1 MSAATGAPEGFDP
14 VAYLN
19 EPRWRAS
26 KPGLERI
33 EALTAKLGRPQD
45 ALRFVHVAGTNG
57 KGSICA
63 YLAEILQA
71 CGLKVGLFTSP
82 YIERFEDRICVD
94 GRRIG
99 EADLRAATL
108 RVREAAS
115 AVEARLGEHPTEF
128 ELMCAVALVHFEVQR
143 CDICVMEVGLGGRLD
158 ATNVIL
164 PDLSVIAR
172 IGFDHTELLGDTLSE
187 IAAEK
192 AGIIKEGRPVVS
204 WPQEPEAMGIIRD
217 VCASRSCALTMP
229 DLHQLAARPLSMSA
243 LERRFS
249 YKGAAYETGLLGSC
263 QPQNASVAI
272 EAAYALR
279 RLGWEVP
286 DEAIAQGVQR
296 AAWPGRF
303 EVVGT
308 APLVVVDGAH
318 NPQGAQALADS
329 LHELLSACEMEGRAV
344 SFVMGVLADKDYEA
358 MIEPL
363 APFGIAFATY
373 APDNPRALAAQD
385 LARAIS
391 RQVPDGVAVEAAADV
406 QAAVRLALA
415 RIPSDGCLVACGTL
429 YSIAAIRRCL
439 QGASP
444 AGIG

>member
-1 MSAATGAPEGFDP
+1 MSTAPEMPEEFDP

-19 EPRWRAS
+19 EPRWRAL

-33 EALTAKLGRPQD
+33 EALAAKLGRPQD
-45 ALRFVHVAGTNG
+45 ALCFVHVAGTNG

-71 CGLKVGLFTSP
+71 SGLKVGLFTSP

-94 GRRIG
+94 GQRIG
-99 EADLRAATL
+99 QADLRAATL
-108 RVREAAS
+108 RVRAAAE
-115 AVEARLGEHPTEF
+115 AVEVQLGEHPTEF
-128 ELMCAVALVHFEVQR
+128 ELMCAVALVHFQAQR
-143 CDICVMEVGLGGRLD
+143 CDLCVMEVGLGGRLD
-158 ATNVIL
+158 ATNIIL

-192 AGIIKEGRPVVS
+192 AGIVKEGRPVVS
-204 WPQEPEAMGIIRD
+204 WPQEPEAMGVIRD

-229 DLHQLAARPLSMSA
+229 DVHQLEVQPLSMSA
-243 LERRFS
+243 LKRCFS
-249 YKGAAYETGLLGSC
+249 YKGAAYETSLLGSC
-263 QPQNASVAI
+263 QPENASVAI

-279 RLGWEVP
+279 RLGWEIP
-286 DEAIAQGVQR
+286 DEAIRYGVRQ
-296 AAWPGRF
+296 AVWPGRF

-308 APLVVVDGAH
+308 APLAIVDGAH

-329 LHELLSACEMEGRAV
+329 LRELLAACEMEGRAV

-363 APFGIAFATY
+363 APFGTAFATY
-373 APDNPRALAAQD
+373 APDNPRALVAQD

-391 RQVPDGVAVEAAADV
+391 RQVPDGVVVEAAADV
-406 QAAVRLALA
+406 QAAVQLALA
-415 RIPSDGCLVACGTL
+415 RTPSDGCLVACGTL
-429 YSIAAIRRCL
+429 YSVAALRRCL

-444 AGIG
+444 AGIA